1 MALSPDLLE
10 ILRCPEDRTKLE
22 LADAALL
29 GKLNAAIAAGKVTN
43 REGQAVSDKVD
54 AALVREDKAVL
65 YPVRDDIP
73 VMLVDE
79 QIKLDQLEG

>member
-10 ILRCPEDRTKLE
+10 ILRCPEARTPVKE
-22 LADAALL
+22 ADAALIER
-29 GKLNAAIAAGKVTN
+29 LNQAIAAGKLTN
-43 REGQAVSDKVD
+43 KAGQQVSEPVQG
-54 AALVREDKAVL
+54 ALVREDGAIA

-79 QIKLDQLEG
+79 GIPLEQVG